1 MNPAVQLILFAPS
14 LLSRALALSLN
25 FSDPSLF
32 DPRITFTRASGAT
45 RIKSDGTLEL
55 VGNDVPRI
63 SYDAASGKMGLL
75 IEEARTNLLIQSNDI
90 SNAAFSKTN
99 VVATANTTASP
110 SGAMDAAL
118 VVDNATSAEHYF
130 QQNCTTATNQTY
142 TQSIFVKAGTSAGFS
157 FMVVS
162 IGASV
167 TTSVI
172 TFGQSGGVFTQTS
185 GLVGLITAASVV
197 AVAGGWYRCSV
208 TYTLDGT
215 VTAHLMRIY
224 PKVAGIYVGTGVG
237 AYFWGAQLEAGAFP
251 TSYIPTEASA
261 VTRNADVA
269 TMTGAN
275 FSDWY
280 NQAEGTFEAIWSRNA
295 TLTTANSAGFPR
307 VFEASDGTTNNLI
320 YLSGN
325 ASSVNEVAQ
334 LTVGGSVI
342 TTRTAAVVAANTAA
356 NSVFAYKTGFI
367 SLAQNGATPSTST
380 AAFTAPAMTTLYLGN
395 RNGAGRALNGHLRK
409 LSFYKQALTSAE
421 VQAFSK

>member
-1 MNPAVQLILFAPS
+1 MITPAYGLTASERVLPKLALDWTTGVAQPGVDVVRAGVATFVGSDGFLQDATADTQRIDFTTGVGG
-14 LLSRALALSLN
+14 LLVEESRANLIKYSN
-25 FSDPSLF
+25 KF
-32 DPRITFTRASGAT
+32 DESVWTLEQLTVVPNAAIGPDGTMSAWKLVESTSTSTRNIRQTAIAISSGAT
-45 RIKSDGTLEL
+45 
-55 VGNDVPRI
+55 
-63 SYDAASGKMGLL
+63 
-75 IEEARTNLLIQSNDI
+75 
-90 SNAAFSKTN
+90 
-99 VVATANTTASP
+99 VAYTFFAKAGERSVCIAQIN
-110 SGAMDAAL
+110 
-118 VVDNATSAEHYF
+118 DNATTANRVFATFNLLTGAVTSPTNGGTFTGVSAK
-130 QQNCTTATNQTY
+130 TTAL
-142 TQSIFVKAGTSAGFS
+142 KD
-157 FMVVS
+157 
-162 IGASV
+162 
-167 TTSVI
+167 
-172 TFGQSGGVFTQTS
+172 
-185 GLVGLITAASVV
+185 
-197 AVAGGWYRCSV
+197 GWYRCELTGTATGVSSV
-208 TYTLDGT
+208 QGRLFMGATSYTGDGT
-215 VTAHLMRIY
+215 SGLY
-224 PKVAGIYVGTGVG
+224 LFGE
-237 AYFWGAQLEAGAFP
+237 QLEAGAFP

-295 TLTTANSAGFPR
+295 TLTTAYSAGFPR
-307 VFEASDGTTNNLI
+307 VFEVSDGTTNNLI